1 MTKLILIDG
10 NAVLHRAYHALPPLT
25 SKNGVQINAVYG
37 FISMLLGIITTLRP
51 THIAVCFDTPK
62 PTFRHAEYLGYQAHR
77 PRLES
82 DLTSQFEIIYKVLD
96 AMDIPIYKQE
106 GYEADDVIGTLVKQ
120 ATEIENSKLKIENYT
135 HKPKIDKVV
144 IVTGDRDILQLVN
157 KKVSV
162 YMPIKGLSEGKIYG
176 EEEVVERMGVH
187 PNQIIDYKALVGDSS
202 DNYPGVPGVGPKT
215 AAHLIAEYQTLEKIY
230 DNLALIAPRV
240 SKKLA
245 EGIESAGM
253 SKKLATIV
261 RDVPVTFHLEKAQKW
276 DIDNK
281 KTLELFEKFGF
292 KTLTERVKKVGK
304 KIDEE
309 KQMNLI

>member
-10 NAVLHRAYHALPPLT
+10 NAILHRAYHALPPLT
-25 SKNGVQINAVYG
+25 SKDGVQINAVYG
-37 FISMLLGIITTLRP
+37 FISMLLGIVTTLKP

-62 PTFRHAEYLGYQAHR
+62 PTFRHAQYIGYQAHR

-82 DLTSQFEIIYKVLD
+82 DLSSQFEIIYKVLD

-106 GYEADDVIGTLVKQ
+106 GYEADDVLGTIAKQ
-120 ATEIENSKLKIENYT
+120 TEKVDE
-135 HKPKIDKVV
+135 VV
-144 IVTGDRDILQLVN
+144 IVTGDRDILQLVDGRV
-157 KKVSV
+157 KV
-162 YMPIKGLSEGKIYG
+162 YMPVRGLSEGKVYG
-176 EEEVVERMGVH
+176 ENDVVERLGVK
-187 PNQIIDYKALVGDSS
+187 PNQIVDYKALVGDSS

-215 AAHLIAEYQTLEKIY
+215 AISLIEKYQTLEKIY
-230 DNLALIAPRV
+230 ENLALISPKV

-261 RDVPVTFHLEKAQKW
+261 CDVPVTFHLEKAQKW

-281 KTLELFEKFGF
+281 KTLNLFEKFGF
-292 KTLTERVKKVGK
+292 KTLTQRVIKVGK
-304 KIDEE
+304 KVDEE
-309 KQMNLI
+309 KQMSLV

>member
-10 NAVLHRAYHALPPLT
+10 NAILHRAYHALPPLT

-37 FISMLLGIITTLRP
+37 FISMLLGIITTLKP

-62 PTFRHAEYLGYQAHR
+62 PTFRHVEYLGYQAHR

-106 GYEADDVIGTLVKQ
+106 GYEADDVLGTIAKQ
-120 ATEIENSKLKIENYT
+120 TEKVGE
-135 HKPKIDKVV
+135 VV
-144 IVTGDRDILQLVN
+144 IVTGDRDILQLVDDRV
-157 KKVSV
+157 KV

-176 EEEVVERMGVH
+176 EEEVIERMGIH
-187 PNQIIDYKALVGDSS
+187 PNQVVDYKALVGDPS
-202 DNYPGVPGVGPKT
+202 DNYPGVPGIGPKT
-215 AAHLIAEYQTLEKIY
+215 ASHLIAEYQTVENIY
-230 DNLALIAPRV
+230 KNLALITPRV

-261 RDVPVTFHLEKAQKW
+261 KDVPVTFHLEKAQKW

-309 KQMNLI
+309 KQMSLV